1 MNMNRLK
8 NLHITLQY
16 KVGDN
21 EYDYKL
27 CDGTE
32 NKLNFKKIRPNNV
45 YRYYNDKFTKDEH
58 LGKDPMEEMKKL
70 FKNDFN
76 LNLPSS
82 SIFLPKLEDINSILL
97 KDKNANRK
105 YIDEPWSLFIDNFD
119 DNKSYDDLPKLF
131 TKFEEEYLEAYENQA
146 DTTKDRRGYYSYEKK
161 IPDYITKR
169 KQKDIFKKYAKFF
182 NEKIDDK
189 EIESKFITDNDYREK
204 VISYYNVYYLLTN
217 IFLPK
222 DTIIVDEFYDSLLDK
237 EVKKYIKVKSIEPML
252 QLAHIKTITRDQIL
266 CYFKLTFEPV
276 STYNKLQF
284 NISIF
289 DREKFNFKDKYDIP
303 KKITTPIIDT
313 ELQKYKDYTNDI
325 FLTRNKKSSTELYF
339 DEKANLNKI
348 VTNYDKLRKI
358 NLNNIVTNYDEL
370 KKINAKALTYKI
382 KNEYE
387 FFIFQFLFA
396 MIDPNNNSEYKIEED
411 VSQEYYKYLIDN
423 IFFKLNSTVYL
434 KKFNSKRPYA
444 VIQKVKINEQLTK
457 KLNDRNNNSSN
468 KTETT
473 KTIPD
478 TENSATV
485 KYPSN
490 DLRLKIDDKDT
501 RYNMYIDLHVLFKKT
516 ADEKIDMKT
525 KIQSQLKC
533 NYNATILDELFYRL
547 LKYNYKKNFF
557 RDGLTVFANM
567 SSDKDEVPPAEEFLL
582 QDANK
587 NANKDANKD
596 VRNERYR
603 DYRYGNYGL
612 DGDDMYGPRGGKKNN
627 KRKMNT
633 NKCSIPKNKNNKNNK
648 NNNLKKYKKQKYNLK
663 KNRTFKNNKLS
674 SSNTIKNLIKLYLKT

>member
-1 MNMNRLK
+1 
-8 NLHITLQY
+8 
-16 KVGDN
+16 
-21 EYDYKL
+21 
-27 CDGTE
+27 
-32 NKLNFKKIRPNNV
+32 
-45 YRYYNDKFTKDEH
+45 
-58 LGKDPMEEMKKL
+58 
-70 FKNDFN
+70 
-76 LNLPSS
+76 
-82 SIFLPKLEDINSILL
+82 
-97 KDKNANRK
+97 
-105 YIDEPWSLFIDNFD
+105 
-119 DNKSYDDLPKLF
+119 
-131 TKFEEEYLEAYENQA
+131 
-146 DTTKDRRGYYSYEKK
+146 
-161 IPDYITKR
+161 
-169 KQKDIFKKYAKFF
+169 
-182 NEKIDDK
+182 
-189 EIESKFITDNDYREK
+189 
-204 VISYYNVYYLLTN
+204 
-217 IFLPK
+217 
-222 DTIIVDEFYDSLLDK
+222 
-237 EVKKYIKVKSIEPML
+237 
-252 QLAHIKTITRDQIL
+252 
-266 CYFKLTFEPV
+266 
-276 STYNKLQF
+276 
-284 NISIF
+284 
-289 DREKFNFKDKYDIP
+289 
-303 KKITTPIIDT
+303 
-313 ELQKYKDYTNDI
+313 
-325 FLTRNKKSSTELYF
+325 
-339 DEKANLNKI
+339 
-348 VTNYDKLRKI
+348 
-358 NLNNIVTNYDEL
+358 
-370 KKINAKALTYKI
+370 
-382 KNEYE
+382 
-387 FFIFQFLFA
+387 

-490 DLRLKIDDKDT
+490 DLRLKIDGKDT

-525 KIQSQLKC
+525 KCLSHLKC